1 MPDHGLSL
9 RTTARTDDVSPDA
22 MPDARPLPLLLVCLL
37 AVLVGIVGG
46 FGAVVFRGLIAWVHN
61 LLFLGHISAF
71 YDSSLF
77 TPMPPWGGFVILVPV
92 IGALGVTF
100 IVTKF
105 APEAKG
111 HGVPEVMDAI
121 YYNRGVIRPIVAVAK
136 SLASALAIGSGAAV
150 GREGP
155 IIQIGSAFGSTIG
168 QLIRMSMAQRIILV
182 AAGAGAGIAATFN
195 TPIGGVLFATEL
207 MMPEISVNTFMPVAL
222 ATGTATFIGR
232 LFFGSQPAF
241 DVPATLAPL
250 PVEPKS
256 AAILLLYALLGALV
270 GVAAAGF
277 VRGLHWAEDWF
288 DTIPG
293 NYLRHALGMLL
304 VGLLIYALMRW
315 GGHYYV
321 EGVGYAT
328 IQATLGGQLGTAW
341 FLLLLFVC
349 KLFATSVSLGSGS
362 SGGIFSPSLFM
373 GATLGGAFAGLAS
386 SLLPGLPISVPAFAM
401 VGMGAMVGSGTG
413 AAMTAVAMVF
423 EMTRDY
429 DIVLPMVL
437 AVAVALG
444 VRRMLSRENIYTMK
458 LVRRGHPIPRAL
470 HANMFLVRS
479 AADVMDPDVILVDEA
494 ARFTDILRLTEDA
507 GGLRHLV
514 ITRGNL
520 IVGVL
525 RVNTRLRQ
533 TVSAAAADVL
543 MGSLAQ
549 RNFTIVRRDAVM
561 FDVIARLWR
570 RHAAMEIVVD
580 GRRRLPRVDDVVGVI
595 TREHVAD
602 EVARSVR
609 VYTR

>member
-1 MPDHGLSL
+1 
-9 RTTARTDDVSPDA
+9 
-22 MPDARPLPLLLVCLL
+22 
-37 AVLVGIVGG
+37 
-46 FGAVVFRGLIAWVHN
+46 
-61 LLFLGHISAF
+61 
-71 YDSSLF
+71 
-77 TPMPPWGGFVILVPV
+77 
-92 IGALGVTF
+92 
-100 IVTKF
+100 
-105 APEAKG
+105 
-111 HGVPEVMDAI
+111 
-121 YYNRGVIRPIVAVAK
+121 
-136 SLASALAIGSGAAV
+136 
-150 GREGP
+150 
-155 IIQIGSAFGSTIG
+155 
-168 QLIRMSMAQRIILV
+168 
-182 AAGAGAGIAATFN
+182 
-195 TPIGGVLFATEL
+195 
-207 MMPEISVNTFMPVAL
+207 
-222 ATGTATFIGR
+222 
-232 LFFGSQPAF
+232 
-241 DVPATLAPL
+241 
-250 PVEPKS
+250 
-256 AAILLLYALLGALV
+256 
-270 GVAAAGF
+270 
-277 VRGLHWAEDWF
+277 
-288 DTIPG
+288 
-293 NYLRHALGMLL
+293 
-304 VGLLIYALMRW
+304 
-315 GGHYYV
+315 
-321 EGVGYAT
+321 
-328 IQATLGGQLGTAW
+328 
-341 FLLLLFVC
+341 
-349 KLFATSVSLGSGS
+349 
-362 SGGIFSPSLFM
+362 M

-570 RHAAMEIVVD
+570 RHAAMGIVVD